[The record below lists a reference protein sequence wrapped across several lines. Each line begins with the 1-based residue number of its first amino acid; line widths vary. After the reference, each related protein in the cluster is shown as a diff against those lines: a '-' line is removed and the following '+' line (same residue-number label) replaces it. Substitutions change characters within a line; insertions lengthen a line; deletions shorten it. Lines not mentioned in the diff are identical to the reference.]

1 MATLRNTSSIGPGR
15 LAGWLV
21 LGAVWGLGAAR
32 GAETAPVDAA
42 PAGIPF
48 TQAKITEVVN
58 DVEIV
63 PAQSLTPQPAKDD
76 EMFNAPD
83 LLKTGRRSRA
93 QLTADDGTVARVGSN
108 SIFSFEPKSRTI
120 NLQQGSVLFN
130 SPPGKGGG
138 TVVTNSATATVL
150 GTTIIVAA
158 TSDGGF
164 KVLMLEGHGSV
175 QLPNGQIVTLTAG
188 QMVFVLP
195 GVSQPGGKVGPL
207 RVGPKVNFDLNRET
221 EGSDLLHGFVMVLP
235 SASKIKDAVHTQ
247 QLAIA
252 SGGLQQ
258 TDKAVVGAIGT
269 NSIVVVDLNVVNTAS
284 NTNPGNPSNN
294 PVPPTPP
301 PNPSVV
307 AALGTNLDFSAG
319 PVPSGLLFLSPPIV
333 FTAANLGIPKGLIEG
348 NQWVITGIIAGGV
361 TASEGGDVD
370 LSVLDG
376 LSEAD
381 IFAGNGM
388 SFPSSTTFTGLNTTG
403 SLVIDAES
411 FSFGSPEGGPLVVEA
426 DFGGSGTY
434 FAMQSISEAD
444 LNNVELT
451 NPTGSMV
458 LAAVLGDVNLDDS
471 TMLAGDGD
479 VFVQSIAGSVTVT
492 DGSYLSATEGSVN
505 VFGGRDI
512 TIADSTLA
520 ATPVPTLGPPINGS
534 GTINIEAGGSATV
547 TNTALLADNVVAEA
561 DNQLTVNN
569 VNFSSTAQSIN
580 MSARTL
586 VLYNVNFPGASVV
599 NLSSLSGLLAAR
611 PNTGAT
617 VVPGDVNFVHN
628 VNYNGQPAQQ
638 FIPVSQG
645 GTGQFPTRINLGKM

>member
-1 MATLRNTSSIGPGR
+1 MATLRNTNSNGPGR
-15 LAGWLV
+15 LAGLLV
-21 LGAVWGLGAAR
+21 LGAMLGLGAAR
-32 GAETAPVDAA
+32 GAETA

-63 PAQSLTPQPAKDD
+63 PAQTLTPQPAKDD

-175 QLPNGQIVTLTAG
+175 QLPGGQVVTLTAG

-195 GVSQPGGKVGPL
+195 GVTQPGGKVGPL

-221 EGSDLLHGFVMVLP
+221 EGSNLLHGFVMVLP

-252 SGGLQQ
+252 SGGLQE
-258 TDKAVVGAIGT
+258 TDKAVVGAVGT

-284 NTNPGNPSNN
+284 NTNPGNPNNN

-319 PVPSGLLFLSPPIV
+319 PVPSGLLFLTTPVV
-333 FTAANLGIPKGLIEG
+333 FTAANLGIPKGLITG

-426 DFGGSGTY
+426 DFGGSGPTY
-434 FAMQSISEAD
+434 FALQSISEAD
-444 LNNVELT
+444 LNNVELS

-458 LAAVLGDVNLDDS
+458 LAVVLGDANLDNS
-471 TMLAGDGD
+471 TMLAGFGD

-492 DGSYLSATEGSVN
+492 DGSFLSATDGSVN

-512 TIADSTLA
+512 TIADSTLV
-520 ATPVPTLGPPINGS
+520 ATAIPTQGQPINGS
-534 GTINIEAGGSATV
+534 GTINIEAGDTATV
-547 TNTALLADNVVAEA
+547 TNTAVLADNVVMEA

-599 NLSSLSGLLAAR
+599 DLSSMSGLLAAR